1 MSSLEHPGHHPRTV
15 ICGVR
20 FSCFD
25 RSGAAR
31 WLLDAARNGAGG
43 YVCVTGAHGVVAAH
57 DDASFRQILNGAGM
71 NTLDG
76 QPVVWIA
83 RLRGFAA
90 GRVTGRELVWDV
102 VDQDAASE
110 VRHVLFGATSA
121 VTDRMIERL
130 RERNPSV
137 RVEAY
142 NPPFGTLGDEEL
154 DRICAR
160 FAAAGP
166 MIVWVGL
173 STPKQE
179 HLTVRLSARL
189 PDAPIVA
196 IGAGFDFVA
205 GLKPVA
211 PAFMTSLSLE
221 WLFRLASE
229 PRRLFAR
236 YAEIVPRFLFL
247 LGREIAAGT
256 LFARSEAASR

>member
-1 MSSLEHPGHHPRTV
+1 MTAASEHPRTV

-25 RSGAAR
+25 REGAAR
-31 WLLDAARNGAGG
+31 WLSEAAQTATGG
-43 YVCVTGAHGVVAAH
+43 YVCVTGAHGVVSAQ
-57 DDASFRQILNGAGM
+57 DDAGFRSILNGAAM

-83 RLRGFAA
+83 RGRGFRA

-102 VDQDAASE
+102 VDADTAGSI
-110 VRHVLFGATSA
+110 RHVFFGATA
-121 VTDRMIERL
+121 AITDKMIERL
-130 RERNPSV
+130 RERSP
-137 RVEAY
+137 RIKAEAY
-142 NPPFGTLGDEEL
+142 NPPFGPIDDEAL

-160 FAAAGP
+160 LAAQGP

-179 HLTVRLSARL
+179 LLSVRLAARL
-189 PDAPIVA
+189 PMSPIVA

-211 PAFMTSLSLE
+211 PAFLTSLSLE
-221 WLFRLASE
+221 WLFRLLSE
-229 PRRLFAR
+229 PRRLFRR

-247 LGREIAAGT
+247 VGREAVRGR
-256 LFARSEAASR
+256 LFSRAETA